1 MSTFSG
7 KPRVPRWPGPA
18 GSGAPRAPQG
28 GRQRPPAQYDSFN
41 ASLLYCGTCK
51 QATPTRQRLLL
62 VLPSGNLYEYLCAH
76 CGTST
81 GSKTEAAQAQTR
93 LLSP

>member
-1 MSTFSG
+1 MPPWTG
-7 KPRVPRWPGPA
+7 A
-18 GSGAPRAPQG
+18 GTSGAARPSHA
-28 GRQRPPAQYDSFN
+28 GRQRSPAQYDSFN

-81 GSKTEAAQAQTR
+81 GSKTETGQMESR
-93 LLSP
+93 LLKP

>member
-1 MSTFSG
+1 MA
-7 KPRVPRWPGPA
+7 RWPQATA
-18 GSGAPRAPQG
+18 GSPARRPQA
-28 GRQRPPAQYDSFN
+28 GRQRDAAQYDSFN

-81 GSKTEAAQAQTR
+81 GSKTEAAPGDAR
-93 LLSP
+93 LFRP

>member
-7 KPRVPRWPGPA
+7 KPRTPRWSGPA
-18 GSGAPRAPQG
+18 ASGAARAPQG
-28 GRQRPPAQYDSFN
+28 SRQRPPAQYDSFN

-81 GSKTEAAQAQTR
+81 GSKTEAAQAETR

>member
-1 MSTFSG
+1 MPS
-7 KPRVPRWPGPA
+7 WPGGTPSRTPR
-18 GSGAPRAPQG
+18 GPRAAGQG
-28 GRQRPPAQYDSFN
+28 PPAQYDSFN

-76 CGTST
+76 CGSST
-81 GSKTEAAQAQTR
+81 GSKTEADR
-93 LLSP
+93 SEPLMLEP

>member
-1 MSTFSG
+1 MPPWSG
-7 KPRVPRWPGPA
+7 QGTSRPARPVHPGH
-18 GSGAPRAPQG
+18 
-28 GRQRPPAQYDSFN
+28 QRPPAQYDSFN

-51 QATPTRQRLLL
+51 QATPTRERLLL

-81 GSKTEAAQAQTR
+81 GSKTEAGRLESR
-93 LLSP
+93 LLKP